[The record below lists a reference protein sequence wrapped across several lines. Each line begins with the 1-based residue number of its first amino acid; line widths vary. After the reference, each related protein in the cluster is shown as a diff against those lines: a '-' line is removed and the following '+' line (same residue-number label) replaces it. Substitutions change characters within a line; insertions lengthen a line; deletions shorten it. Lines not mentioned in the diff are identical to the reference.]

1 MGFATAGTA
10 TTGATTTAPAATGRA
25 AAGGTAAGHRTA
37 GGGTAQAPTAARGVL
52 GIDIGGT
59 KVALRAEEGPAGG
72 PVRTEEA
79 VLRWPGARIAGAYAD
94 WTALAGTVADL
105 RERWDGDFAAVG
117 VAVPATLG
125 PDGRVLAWPGRP
137 GWRGFDLVP
146 ALRRLFPDAAVAW
159 ADDGDLAALAEAV
172 NAGCGHLV
180 YLGVGTG
187 VGGGAVHGGAP
198 LPGPGRG
205 SFEAGHVI
213 VDRRGP
219 VCDCGRRGCLQAV
232 ASGPATLR
240 RAELLRGAP
249 VEYAELRTGLAEGA
263 PWAEQAVEE
272 TCSALAAAVVSL
284 GELFHPELTVLGG
297 GFAEGLPGFT
307 ARVAARTAALAR
319 PGGPV
324 PAIRPAV
331 LGGLSSLHG
340 ALALARLQPL
350 P

>member
-1 MGFATAGTA
+1 MGLATAQGSTPQATA
-10 TTGATTTAPAATGRA
+10 QAPVVAPVVAPAQ
-25 AAGGTAAGHRTA
+25 
-37 GGGTAQAPTAARGVL
+37 AQAPTAARGVL

-59 KVALRAEEGPAGG
+59 KVALRAEDGPPGG

-79 VLRWPGARIAGAYAD
+79 VLRWPGARVAGAYAD

-105 RERWDGDFAAVG
+105 RERWEGDFAAVG
-117 VAVPATLG
+117 VAVPATVG

-146 ALRRLFPDAAVAW
+146 ALRRLFPTAALAW

-172 NAGCGHLV
+172 HAGSGHVV

-187 VGGGAVHGGAP
+187 VGGGVVHEGAP

-205 SFEAGHVI
+205 SCEAGHLI

-219 VCDCGRRGCLQAV
+219 VCDCGRRGCLQAT

-263 PWAEQAVEE
+263 PWAVEAVEE
-272 TCSALAAAVVSL
+272 TCAALAAAAVSF

-297 GFAEGLPGFT
+297 GFADGLPGFT
-307 ARVAARTAALAR
+307 ARVEAHAAALAR
-319 PGGPV
+319 PGGPAL
-324 PAIRPAV
+324 AIRPAV

-340 ALALARLQPL
+340 ALALARLQSTP
-350 P
+350 

>member
-1 MGFATAGTA
+1 MGLATGTTTTWRAATAQGSTPQ
-10 TTGATTTAPAATGRA
+10 APTQAVAQTQAVGP
-25 AAGGTAAGHRTA
+25 
-37 GGGTAQAPTAARGVL
+37 AQAPTAARGVL

-59 KVALRAEEGPAGG
+59 KVALRAEDGPPGG

-79 VLRWPGARIAGAYAD
+79 VLRWPGARVAGAYAD

-105 RERWDGDFAAVG
+105 RERWEGDFAAVG
-117 VAVPATLG
+117 VAVPATVG

-137 GWRGFDLVP
+137 GWRGFDLLP
-146 ALRRLFPDAAVAW
+146 ALRRLFPTAALAW

-172 NAGCGHLV
+172 HAGSGNVV

-187 VGGGAVHGGAP
+187 IGGGVVHEGAP

-205 SFEAGHVI
+205 SCEAGHVI
-213 VDRRGP
+213 VDRSGP
-219 VCDCGRRGCLQAV
+219 VCDCGRRGCLQAT

-249 VEYAELRTGLAEGA
+249 VEYAELRTGLADSA
-263 PWAEQAVEE
+263 PWAVEAVEE
-272 TCSALAAAVVSL
+272 TCAALAAAAVSL

-307 ARVAARTAALAR
+307 ARVEAHAAALAR
-319 PGGPV
+319 PGVPA

-340 ALALARLQPL
+340 ALALARLQPAS
-350 P
+350 